1 MTHMPITSTKPQ
13 PSGNTAS
20 ALSASAGADDSLAT
34 DAYTAAN
41 PFAFL
46 LAQQIG
52 EAELSIPDAVRI
64 AMENNTAEDSANL
77 PMSDA
82 QDAAIIAASAPDDPA
97 NMLAAILM
105 RPPVQEDNGE
115 KAGGLPATPL
125 AENPHDA
132 RSLTDPAT
140 LNGVATTLAEAPHD
154 VRSLTPASYGYKKP
168 APDPENYQRIQ
179 LPEVG
184 HPSAEAAKRAELPP
198 GLVQPVQ
205 NAAQAPA
212 LPTAVSA
219 MPGVLIGNTPGL
231 PPPGSQPT
239 VATPLGNHGWA
250 EDFSQK
256 IRWVSMQQNQFAEL
270 RLNPPNLGPLDVM
283 LKISDNQATAL
294 FASPHGAVRDAVEN
308 ALPKLR
314 EILADNGIVLGST
327 TISDQSPRERNM
339 GGFMNQD
346 SGTAAQ
352 RGASL
357 PAGDETVAAQT
368 VTVRRHNGMVDTF
381 A

>member
-1 MTHMPITSTKPQ
+1 MTHMPITSNKPQ

-34 DAYTAAN
+34 DMYAAD

-52 EAELSIPDAVRI
+52 GAELSIPDAVRV
-64 AMENNTAEDSANL
+64 AMENNAAQDSANL

-82 QDAAIIAASAPDDPA
+82 QDAALITAGAPDDPA
-97 NMLAAILM
+97 NMLAVILM
-105 RPPVQEDNGE
+105 RPPVQDDNG
-115 KAGGLPATPL
+115 KKVGGLPATPL
-125 AENPHDA
+125 AED
-132 RSLTDPAT
+132 S
-140 LNGVATTLAEAPHD
+140 HD

-168 APDPENYQRIQ
+168 ASDPEDYQRIQ
-179 LPEVG
+179 LPGVG
-184 HPSAEAAKRAELPP
+184 HPSAEAARRAELPP
-198 GLVQPVQ
+198 GLAQPGQ
-205 NAAQAPA
+205 NAAQALASPI
-212 LPTAVSA
+212 TTSA
-219 MPGVLIGNTPGL
+219 MPGVLTGNTPGL

-250 EDFSQK
+250 EDFAQK

-314 EILADNGIVLGST
+314 EILADNGIMLGNT

-357 PAGDETVAAQT
+357 SAGDETAAAQT